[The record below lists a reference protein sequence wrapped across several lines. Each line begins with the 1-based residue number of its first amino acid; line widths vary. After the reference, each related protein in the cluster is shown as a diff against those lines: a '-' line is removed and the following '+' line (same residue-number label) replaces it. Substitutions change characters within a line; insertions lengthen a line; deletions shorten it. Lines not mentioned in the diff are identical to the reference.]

1 MVKKATKKKIES
13 TEKKVE
19 SFEEALTRTEQFI
32 EDNQKILT
40 IIVGVIVVIVVGFTF
55 FKKMVVLPK
64 YKEALSQMYVA
75 EDYFEKDSFNLALN
89 GDGNNLGF
97 LDIIDQYKI
106 TKAANL
112 AKYYA
117 GISYLHLGQYDDAID
132 YLSHFHSSDLMVS
145 VVALGAVGD
154 AYMQLDNKEKA
165 LEYYLK
171 AANKS
176 KADFVTPIYL
186 MKAGEVMENLK
197 QYDKAL
203 EAYTEIKN
211 KYPKSDESR
220 NIDKY
225 ITRVKL
231 SKELAATE
239 K

>member
-1 MVKKATKKKIES
+1 MVKKEKKKKIQK
-13 TEKKVE
+13 TEKQVE

-40 IIVGVIVVIVVGFTF
+40 IIVGVIVVIVIGYTF

-64 YKEALSQMYVA
+64 YKEALSQMYIA

-97 LDIIDQYKI
+97 VDIIDQYKI

-117 GISYLHLGQYDDAID
+117 GISYLRIGQYKEAID
-132 YLSHFHSSDLMVS
+132 YLTRFHSRDLMIS
-145 VVALGAVGD
+145 VVALGATGD
-154 AYMQLDNKEKA
+154 AWMQLGDKEKA

-171 AANKS
+171 ASKKT
-176 KADFVTPIYL
+176 KADFITPVYL
-186 MKAGEVMENLK
+186 IKAGKVLENLK
-197 QYDKAL
+197 RYDEAL
-203 EAYTEIKN
+203 KVYNEIKDN
-211 KYPKSDESR
+211 YPESEEAR
-220 NIDKY
+220 NIDKF
-225 ITRVKL
+225 ITRVQL
-231 SKELAATE
+231 SRELAASA